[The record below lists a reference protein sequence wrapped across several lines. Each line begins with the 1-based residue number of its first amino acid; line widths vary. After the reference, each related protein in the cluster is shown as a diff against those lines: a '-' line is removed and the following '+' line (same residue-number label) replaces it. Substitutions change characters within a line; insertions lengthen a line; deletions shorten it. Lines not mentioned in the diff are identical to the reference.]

1 VFGAGDFLC
10 EFMRYCG
17 GGILTVRSSLDL
29 NGLSAALATTEA
41 STVGYPAL
49 AVDRVIHYRTT
60 ISFTD
65 FSLEPLFDATGG
77 LDTLYV
83 HHAGSPGSAAD
94 GKPNAF
100 RYHDPNPVPA
110 QGPVAVFGFPLF
122 FLEQGSVEQG
132 TGTFKAARV
141 MVDWLRSEQ
150 QRFFDTRAPRG
161 GKASG
166 GR

>member
-1 VFGAGDFLC
+1 VFGSGDFVC
-10 EFMRYCG
+10 EFMGYCG
-17 GGILTVRSSLDL
+17 GDILSVRSSPEL
-29 NGLSAALATTEA
+29 NGLAATQATTEA
-41 STVGYPAL
+41 LTGGFPDL
-49 AVDRVIHYRTT
+49 AIDRVLRPGTT
-60 ISFTD
+60 NISFTD
-65 FSLEPLFDATGG
+65 FSLKPLFDPTGG

-83 HHAGSPGSAAD
+83 HRAGSPNSAVD

-100 RYHDPNPVPA
+100 RYHDPGAIPR

-122 FLEQGSVEQG
+122 FMEQGSVEQG

-150 QRFFDTRAPRG
+150 QRFFDTRAQ
-161 GKASG
+161 K